1 MYKWALRSVQRSLSY
16 TSETIAKPAAA
27 ASIVQGADP
36 NAANLDEAHPLDLA
50 CTLDKWGHV
59 QVASHLV
66 PVHALLVGFG
76 GRNSDAFLA
85 HPDMLSSSKNSSRVL
100 LNARSFG
107 SVHLGQQGGKVGGR
121 VPGGL
126 PAMIPEV
133 VK

>member
-1 MYKWALRSVQRSLSY
+1 MQ
-16 TSETIAKPAAA
+16 
-27 ASIVQGADP
+27 
-36 NAANLDEAHPLDLA
+36 PLDLA

-85 HPDMLSSSKNSSRVL
+85 NPDMLSSSKNSSRVL
-100 LNARSFG
+100 VNARSFG
-107 SVHLGQQGGKVGGR
+107 SVHLGQQGRVGGR
-121 VPGGL
+121 VPAGL
-126 PAMIPEV
+126 PGVIPEL